1 MAVMKD
7 PKERKLSLPPK
18 PADILLK
25 STPSSVT
32 HLLSPTYTTDADSLT
47 NQAFTGHSKYS

>member
-32 HLLSPTYTTDADSLT
+32 HLLSPTYSTDADSLT